1 MNRIHSIRVFLAN
14 VAAGRSS
21 HRLAGAAIALSTLL
35 FCTAPAQAQAVYPT
49 PEAAADAL
57 VDAIATNDHPAMQ
70 HVLGTNYNRFIP
82 TKDVGEED
90 IYEFLGAWA
99 AGHRIVD
106 DAAPL
111 HGRPSKHLSVGTSGW
126 TLPIPLVQAANGWRF
141 DPPAGSDEILTR
153 RIGRNERAAI
163 MTSLA
168 YLDAQRDYRA
178 STGHYAQRLLS
189 TPGKHDG
196 LYWPTAEGEPESPL
210 GPLAAAMPKTGSLSK
225 DGYHGYHFRILT
237 AQGPHAKNGA
247 LDYVENGAMTN
258 GCGLVAWPS
267 EYGKTGVMS
276 FIVNQD
282 GQVYQKNLGP
292 NSAREAAA
300 LKAFDPDPT
309 WQPVQP

>member
-1 MNRIHSIRVFLAN
+1 MNPNQSIRDGLAN
-14 VAAGRSS
+14 VAALRACR
-21 HRLAGAAIALSTLL
+21 RLAGSAIAISALSL
-35 FCTAPAQAQAVYPT
+35 CTALAHAQAVYPT

-57 VDAIATNDHPAMQ
+57 VDAIASNDHAAMQ
-70 HVLGTNYNRFIP
+70 HVLGKDYGRFIP
-82 TKDVGEED
+82 SKDIGEED

-111 HGRPSKHLSVGTSGW
+111 RGRPSKHLSVGTSGW

-153 RIGRNERAAI
+153 RIGRNEGAAI

-178 STGHYAQRLLS
+178 STGHYAQRLIS
-189 TPGKHDG
+189 TPGQHDG
-196 LYWPTAEGEPESPL
+196 LYWPAAAGEAESPL
-210 GPLAAAMPKTGSLSK
+210 GPLAAAMTKTGSVSK
-225 DGYHGYHFRILT
+225 EGYHGYRFRILN
-237 AQGPHAKNGA
+237 AQGPHAKSGA
-247 LDYVENGAMTN
+247 LDYAENGTMTK
-258 GCGLVAWPS
+258 GYGLVAWPA

-276 FIVNQD
+276 FVVNQD

-292 NSAREAAA
+292 GSARKAAA
-300 LKAFDPDPT
+300 LKSFDPDPS
-309 WQPVQP
+309 WEPVQP